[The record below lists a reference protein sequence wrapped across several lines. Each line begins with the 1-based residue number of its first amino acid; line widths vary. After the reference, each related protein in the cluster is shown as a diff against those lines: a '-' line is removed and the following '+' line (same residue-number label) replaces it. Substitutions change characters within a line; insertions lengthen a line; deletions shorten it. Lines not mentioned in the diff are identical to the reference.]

1 MGPPPGT
8 AFGFPDSRGK
18 DRTVGVSPRF
28 RRWLLVEAPSRL
40 SIDIRIAHDAP
51 PGVVESWKIRQLG
64 SLQMQ
69 G

>member
-8 AFGFPDSRGK
+8 PFGFPDSRGD
-18 DRTVGVSPRF
+18 DRTVGDSPQF
-28 RRWLLVEAPSRL
+28 RGRLLVEAPTGL
-40 SIDIRIAHDAP
+40 SSDIRIAHDEP